1 MEVVEFGAGRPIVFV
16 HGWRLSGSVEAA
28 DIEPAFE
35 SVAGWRR
42 IYPDLAGMGRS
53 GPDPKIED
61 LDGYLD
67 ALVELVERLVP
78 GGGFAVGGTS
88 AGAALARGIAHTL
101 SDRLRGVLLRVP
113 MLDPTRRHR
122 LGSDAERDAQYDSEA
137 REPWMPSA
145 FNEEADAKRAEL
157 WEPARR
163 IAAAVGFAE
172 RIRNDPSRY
181 VLHGD
186 FGATLTVPALI
197 IAGRQDARVGYD
209 DAISVLP
216 QYPRA
221 TLAVLDRASHAMPTG
236 DPELFYALLRDW
248 LRRMEEVWNGG
259 TAAEGV

>member
-1 MEVVEFGAGRPIVFV
+1 MSLRSS
-16 HGWRLSGSVEAA
+16 RL
-28 DIEPAFE
+28 
-35 SVAGWRR
+35 
-42 IYPDLAGMGRS
+42 LAGGESIRILREW
-53 GPDPKIED
+53 GDGAPDPKIED

-172 RIRNDPSRY
+172 RIRNDPSLRPPRR
-181 VLHGD
+181 LRCNLD
-186 FGATLTVPALI
+186 RSGADHCGTPQSTGGI
-197 IAGRQDARVGYD
+197 RRS
-209 DAISVLP
+209 ISVLP

-248 LRRMEEVWNGG
+248 LRHMEEVWNGG